1 MRTGI
6 LPIVAALLAAGA
18 VPARA
23 QFLEIAVDRRTAV
36 EFGLA
41 VGDTIKV
48 GPAADAVTTLAVIS
62 AIYRAPDDPATLMRR
77 ERNVRLHLGDLAALL
92 GAPDRV
98 DRWGVVLEPGADPG
112 EAAAVLN
119 AGAFG
124 YHAAPSAEIAAES
137 SRTFEVVRRFHRAI
151 AVIAVAAGAVFLL
164 CIMLLKVDERRLDTA
179 VLRFVGISR
188 RTIVAAVSVEAALLA
203 LLGSLAGV
211 FLAGVAA
218 AVTNAYYRHAFDT
231 ELVFAI
237 VTPGVVVFAVGLS
250 VVLGIGAGVLAAVR
264 LAGANPLALWRRTG

>member
-1 MRTGI
+1 MRIGI
-6 LPIVAALLAAGA
+6 LPVAVALLAIGAGP
-18 VPARA
+18 VRA
-23 QFLEIAVDRRTAV
+23 QLLEVAVDQRTAV

-41 VGDTIKV
+41 VGDTIRV
-48 GPAADAVTTLAVIS
+48 GTAAGAVTMPALLT

-77 ERNVRLHLGDLAALL
+77 ERHVRLHVGDLAALL

-98 DRWGVVLEPGADPG
+98 DRWGVVLEPGSDPR
-112 EAAAVLN
+112 EAAAALN

-124 YHAAPSAEIAAES
+124 YLAAPSAEIAAES

-179 VLRFVGISR
+179 VLRFVGVSR
-188 RTIVAAVSVEAALLA
+188 RTIVAVITMEAALLA
-203 LLGSLAGV
+203 LLGSAAGV
-211 FLAGVAA
+211 LIARVAA
-218 AVTNAYYRHAFDT
+218 AVTNAYYRRAFDT

-237 VTPGVVVFAVGLS
+237 VTPGVVAFAVGLS
-250 VVLGIGAGVLAAVR
+250 VLLGIGAGLIAAVR
-264 LAGANPLALWRRTG
+264 LAGANPLVLWRRAG